1 MYTKSP
7 KINQNNPGNRR
18 KRIQRMKIYI
28 VTTVIILLLLPTI
41 LCLILFAKIN
51 KMEKEIQI
59 LRVIHESDYEAVI
72 EQTQTENKKSVAHAA
87 VKEDVLDTEQED
99 DVIEIDNNIDVT
111 NYDELSESTH
121 MKENLIQKNV
131 YLTFDDGP
139 SIYTEEILD
148 ILKENQI
155 KATFFVVGKTD
166 DYSIS
171 MYKRIVQEGHTLG
184 MHSFSHRY
192 HEIYQST
199 DNFMSDLDKLSVLLQ
214 EVTGEKPRLFRFP
227 GGSSNEISKDNIADL
242 IRYLNEMD
250 ITYYDWNVINGDA
263 TGEDYTI
270 DELVNHVMKGVEGK
284 NTSVVLMHDAAN
296 KLETVE
302 SLQQLIESLVEL
314 DYNILPI
321 DENTKPIQHIK
332 AELFR

>member
-1 MYTKSP
+1 MYTENP
-7 KINQNNPGNRR
+7 KINQNNPGYRR

-41 LCLILFAKIN
+41 LCLILFSKIN
-51 KMEKEIQI
+51 KMEKEMQT
-59 LRVIHESDYEAVI
+59 LRIIHESDYEAVI
-72 EQTQTENKKSVAHAA
+72 EQTQKIEKKSVAHAA
-87 VKEDVLDTEQED
+87 VIED
-99 DVIEIDNNIDVT
+99 EIDTKQEKDVT
-111 NYDELSESTH
+111 DEAVNTT
-121 MKENLIQKNV
+121 IQKNV

-139 SIYTEEILD
+139 SIYTDEILD
-148 ILKENQI
+148 ILKENQV

-166 DYSIS
+166 DYSKS

-199 DNFMSDLDKLSVLLQ
+199 DNFMNDLNKLSDLLQ

-227 GGSSNEISKDNIADL
+227 GGSSNEISKENIADL

-270 DELVNHVMKGVEGK
+270 DELVDHVMEGVKGK
-284 NTSVVLMHDAAN
+284 NTSVVLMHDATN

-314 DYNILPI
+314 DYIILPI

-332 AELFR
+332 AESFR